1 MKSNNCFSPCDA
13 QKCQQWSKCPS
24 QLICRVWLRQPR
36 QQHSPCLDLF
46 FFIAQCYL
54 KVSGVAGGAVF
65 ALPRSTCLPA
75 ARFPPISLPP
85 ARLGGGGESPQ
96 GVRSPSIGMQVSPR
110 EVRVEGIC
118 QVWDSGRDT
127 EGHLSHHLCFPV
139 PLLLGQ
145 NWTLN

>member
-1 MKSNNCFSPCDA
+1 MVQVSLSAHLQGLAEAA
-13 QKCQQWSKCPS
+13 QAAALTLPGPFFLYSSVLS
-24 QLICRVWLRQPR
+24 QGLWRCRRRRVCLAP
-36 QQHSPCLDLF
+36 QH
-46 FFIAQCYL
+46 
-54 KVSGVAGGAVF
+54 
-65 ALPRSTCLPA
+65 LPA
-75 ARFPPISLPP
+75 SRSLPTHLP
-85 ARLGGGGESPQ
+85 PSCTAWGGGESPQ

-145 NWTLN
+145 NWALN